1 MSIGDFIQSY
11 GQPLA
16 QGLFIVIL
24 LLLLLYMLIVRPK
37 AICCSATRI
46 YDDDAGRDDSV
57 LEKGAK
63 LDKTEPARK

>member
-1 MSIGDFIQSY
+1 MSIWEFIQSY

-37 AICCSATRI
+37 ATCCSVTRI
-46 YDDDAGRDDSV
+46 HHDDVGREESA
-57 LEKGAK
+57 LAK
-63 LDKTEPARK
+63 RARSEQTEAPLK